1 MCLQMH
7 SVILSLDVCTA
18 YPLRRSMTETAHG
31 RRCGAFPAFPCP
43 SAPPSGPRA
52 RGGKKRNPPGA
63 RGGSTGGNRIVWSGG
78 ALLSHT
84 LSGAVPS
91 PCRALASGFG
101 MGPGVS
107 PWPWPPQ
114 ILSTFP
120 GRTPGGSDRDGP
132 GTGQWTRKRSC
143 DAFRTLPAAGNHPK
157 DAIRATTRNP
167 DDGV

>member
-1 MCLQMH
+1 MNVDGIILLWHVRPVLLGSTSAICKPHVSCLGP
-7 SVILSLDVCTA
+7 VPVGL
-18 YPLRRSMTETAHG
+18 YGFR
-31 RRCGAFPAFPCP
+31 PA
-43 SAPPSGPRA
+43 RA
-52 RGGKKRNPPGA
+52 CGGKKTRNPPGA

-132 GTGQWTRKRSC
+132 GTGQWTRKESC
-143 DAFRTLPAAGNHPK
+143 DAFRTLPAVGNHPK